1 MFIVYMHI
9 NKINQKKYI
18 GITSKKPEERWGANG
33 QGYHN
38 QYFSK
43 AIAKYGWDNF
53 DHIILCEGLEEDE
66 AKQMEVQ
73 LIAEYNSNNAEL
85 GYNLT
90 IGGDGVVKY
99 YTEEERKLALKESRA
114 RNRAKVKADTEKY
127 QQRLEQMREFKK
139 QYKEDPVM
147 REKILEANRRCH
159 KAQRADPE
167 GKAKDAA
174 ARKKLKTDIIEIRKK
189 VIDIYNK
196 YPELFTEEEYHFIF
210 DRRQT
215 PNGSWMYVNNS
226 KLKLVSLL
234 ETKLLLVKEE

>member
-1 MFIVYMHI
+1 
-9 NKINQKKYI
+9 
-18 GITSKKPEERWGANG
+18 
-33 QGYHN
+33 
-38 QYFSK
+38 
-43 AIAKYGWDNF
+43 
-53 DHIILCEGLEEDE
+53 
-66 AKQMEVQ
+66 MEVQ

-99 YTEEERKLALKESRA
+99 YIEEERKLALKESRA

-174 ARKKLKTDIIEIRKK
+174 ARKKLKTDIIETRKK